1 MELSIE
7 SVKLRYGQKHL
18 LNSVSMQLHSG
29 QITGL
34 IGRNGSGKSSLL
46 KLIFGHIE
54 GQRKLL
60 KLDRR
65 PIKPPLY
72 ASGKAFLLP
81 QSHLFPKEFTVE
93 SALGLYRKTFA
104 DFMDTFPETA
114 IKPGQRLQILSGGE
128 RKLIELFCAVNSKKE
143 ILLLDEPFNGLS
155 PLNSEL
161 LINELHRIKPK
172 TVILITDHR
181 IHEVMALSD
190 QLYLLD
196 KGKSSL
202 IVDQD
207 DLRVA
212 GYPV

>member
-1 MELSIE
+1 MELRLE
-7 SVKLRYGQKHL
+7 SVKLRFGQKHL
-18 LNSVSMQLHSG
+18 LNSVSMQMQSG

-46 KLIFGHIE
+46 KLIFGHIK

-60 KLDRR
+60 KIDRR
-65 PIKPPLY
+65 PIQKPLY
-72 ASGKAFLLP
+72 ATGKAFLLP

-93 SALGLYRKTFA
+93 RALGFYHKTFA

-114 IKPGQRLQILSGGE
+114 IKPGQRLRILSGGE
-128 RKLIELFCAVNSKKE
+128 WKLIELFCAVHCNKE

-161 LINELHRIKPK
+161 FITELHRIKSK

-190 QLYLLD
+190 QMYLLD

-202 IVDQD
+202 IVEQD
-207 DLRVA
+207 DLRAA